1 MFTDNK
7 NIVPKNERIDEDI
20 LWKEVSIELEIHL
33 KKSLRDLT
41 LERMRKKKNKNY
53 VDDLTNAGKDTFYFF
68 FNHDNP
74 ET

>member
-7 NIVPKNERIDEDI
+7 NIVPKNERINEDI
-20 LWKEVSIELEIHL
+20 LWKEVSIDLEIHL

-41 LERMRKKKNKNY
+41 LERMRKKKNY
-53 VDDLTNAGKDTFYFF
+53 VDDSTNAAFYFF